1 MKKLLVLLTA
11 CAVMCAF
18 GSCGKKEEN
27 SVSES
32 SLVSESGETET
43 TAEEVSGDET
53 ESATTEENNIEQVPV
68 EILAQPETHEYIEDA
83 DKTPFVGKWECS
95 KLAANGEELTELKGI
110 PAYAVFQYD
119 IMEDGTVALAESLME
134 IADPED
140 MVDYT
145 WGVVSETEIEIVGSN
160 DSAILFTLKNGQLVN
175 IDDSEEI
182 YLDKVDE
189 FQDFDFKTYYEELMS
204 QQDNYEY
211 VLTPVETD
219 ADGNIIG
226 ESTETIV
233 VG

>member
-1 MKKLLVLLTA
+1 MKKLLVLLTV
-11 CAVMCAF
+11 CAVMCTF

-32 SLVSESGETET
+32 SPVSESGETET

-68 EILAQPETHEYIEDA
+68 EILAQPETHEYIEDI

-160 DSAILFTLKNGQLVN
+160 DSAILFTLENGQLVN

-182 YLDKVDE
+182 YLDKVNE